1 MYVWPFKM
9 TSTELPHLLLKGWG
23 IPPVYYS
30 QLIGDTAVLED
41 VDSVLVLR
49 PVGERGWDVGE
60 SFNRLELGLWPAAS
74 TALSQA
80 PPPLPTSVFPPRRL
94 LMPLNANRQNV
105 YAWRKPKTQEQE
117 QQPNRICLMRSLHLH
132 ASSPHKAAPGS
143 SFLFPRRVNDEKPL
157 QAPPTP
163 TKGEGEWFPKCI

>member
-1 MYVWPFKM
+1 M
-9 TSTELPHLLLKGWG
+9 TQQFWRTWTASSSCAPWVRGAEMW
-23 IPPVYYS
+23 VRV
-30 QLIGDTAVLED
+30 LIG
-41 VDSVLVLR
+41 SSS
-49 PVGERGWDVGE
+49 GCG
-60 SFNRLELGLWPAAS
+60 RLPAQHSAKRHH
-74 TALSQA
+74 
-80 PPPLPTSVFPPRRL
+80 PLPTSVFPPRRL

-163 TKGEGEWFPKCI
+163 TKGEGE